1 MPDKKIIIAG
11 GGIGGLTAAACLL
24 KAGIDVEV
32 YEQAP
37 ALGEVGAGIQMSA
50 NPMRVLNYLGLAE
63 EAARVGSCP
72 ESYDFRLYDT
82 GEILQR
88 IPLGADYKARHG
100 VPYVS
105 IHRADLLNLLI
116 GKVRELKA
124 DAVTLNARVE
134 RFEEAADG
142 AMLHLTD
149 GRQITGDAILGADGI
164 KSVIR
169 AQIMGAT
176 PVHYTGDQS
185 WRILV
190 PAERLNQPGG
200 FNTVE
205 IYVGP
210 GKHGVVYPIR
220 DGEIVNLVGCVE
232 YEDWDEE
239 SWTTKRPW
247 VELKEDFTGW
257 NDEVQGLI
265 DAADRDEC
273 YRWAMNNRPPVENW
287 STDHVTLMGDA
298 AHPTLPYMAQG
309 GAMAIEDGM
318 IFARAMTQESDVTK
332 AIQLY
337 QRNRL
342 ERTSRIVNE
351 SSANRALFHLP
362 SSEALKEAF
371 AKRNMNGERNSWLF
385 SYDPVTVELV

>member
-1 MPDKKIIIAG
+1 MPEKKIIIAG

-24 KAGIDVEV
+24 KAGINVEV

-63 EAARVGSCP
+63 EAARIGSCP
-72 ESYDFRLYDT
+72 VSYDFRLYDT
-82 GEILQR
+82 GEILQQ
-88 IPLGADYKARHG
+88 IPLGDVYRAHHG

-116 GKVRELKA
+116 AKVRDLKS
-124 DAVTLNARVE
+124 DAVTLNARVA
-134 RFEEAADG
+134 RFEETGSG
-142 AMLHLTD
+142 AVLHLTD
-149 GRQITGDAILGADGI
+149 GRQVTGDAILGADGI

-190 PAERLNQPGG
+190 PAERLGQPEG

-220 DGEIVNLVGCVE
+220 HGEIVNLVGCVE

-247 VELKEDFTGW
+247 AELKQDFAGW
-257 NDEVQGLI
+257 NDEVQELI
-265 DAADRDEC
+265 DSADRDEC
-273 YRWAMNNRPPVENW
+273 YRWAMNNRPPVQNW
-287 STDHVTLMGDA
+287 STDRVTLMGDA

-318 IFARAMTQESDVTK
+318 IFARALTQAADVTA

-362 SSEALKEAF
+362 SSDALKDAF
-371 AKRNMNGERNSWLF
+371 AKRNMSGERNAWLF

>member
-1 MPDKKIIIAG
+1 MSEKKIIIAG

-63 EAARVGSCP
+63 EAARIGSCP
-72 ESYDFRLYDT
+72 VSYDFKLYDT
-82 GEILQR
+82 GDILQR
-88 IPLGADYKARHG
+88 IPLGESYKERHG

-116 GKVRELKA
+116 GKVKELKS
-124 DAVTLNARVE
+124 DAVTLNARVAH
-134 RFEEAADG
+134 FEQDSKGATLHLADG
-142 AMLHLTD
+142 
-149 GRQITGDAILGADGI
+149 RSIRGDAIIGADGI

-169 AQIMGAT
+169 AQILGAT

-190 PAERLNQPGG
+190 PADRLSQPDS

-220 DGEIVNLVGCVE
+220 HGEIVNLVGCVE
-232 YEDWDEE
+232 YEHWDEE

-247 VELKEDFTGW
+247 GELKDDFAGW
-257 NDEVQGLI
+257 NDEVQELI
-265 DAADRDEC
+265 DSADRDEC

-287 STDHVTLMGDA
+287 SIGRVTLMGDA

-309 GAMAIEDGM
+309 GGMAIEDGM
-318 IFARAMTQESDVTK
+318 VLARAMTMDSDPAE
-332 AIQLY
+332 AIQRY

-351 SSANRALFHLP
+351 STANRGLFHLP
-362 SSEALKEAF
+362 SSEALKDAF
-371 AKRNMNGERNSWLF
+371 AKRNMSGERNAWLF

>member
-1 MPDKKIIIAG
+1 MPEKKIIIAG

-63 EAARVGSCP
+63 DAARIGSCP
-72 ESYDFRLYDT
+72 VSYDFRLYDT
-82 GEILQR
+82 GEILQQ
-88 IPLGADYKARHG
+88 IPLGDAYKAHHG

-116 GKVRELKA
+116 AKVQALKP
-124 DAVTLNARVE
+124 DAVTLNARVA
-134 RFEEAADG
+134 RFEETGGRAI
-142 AMLHLTD
+142 LHLTD
-149 GRQITGDAILGADGI
+149 GRQVTGDAILGADGI

-169 AQIMGAT
+169 AQILGAT

-190 PAERLNQPGG
+190 PAERLAQPED

-220 DGEIVNLVGCVE
+220 HGEIVNLVGCVE
-232 YEDWDEE
+232 YENWDEE

-247 VELKEDFTGW
+247 TELKQDFAGW
-257 NDEVQGLI
+257 NDEVQELI
-265 DAADRDEC
+265 DSADRDEC
-273 YRWAMNNRPPVENW
+273 YRWAMNNRPPVQNW
-287 STDHVTLMGDA
+287 STDRVTLMGDA

-318 IFARAMTQESDVTK
+318 IFARALTQQADVPA

-362 SSEALKEAF
+362 SSEALKDAF
-371 AKRNMNGERNSWLF
+371 AKRNMSGERNAWLF